1 MARTGT
7 GNRILLAGLAV
18 GMLVAA
24 LPCGVQAAP
33 LYESFAEVTSTGG
46 EDNDSGGKTST
57 VSFVYQ
63 SSVGSAGALL
73 APGGMY
79 LYSHNQ
85 GSLTRGSASGTVTV
99 EDVIFSKLPG
109 YSTKPDT
116 FTGTVRVR
124 QSTSAIYGDLSASAS
139 LSAEGLPGGSDST
152 FIPGED
158 LSFPVSSLF
167 VSEPYTLRITGSV
180 RTSTGSPD
188 DVFLALVAGGSPV
201 FDLPEGYTANSV
213 DGQIVDSYYEG
224 EVPEP
229 GTLALLGVGGVLVL
243 WARHGRISGSTT

>member
-1 MARTGT
+1 MARTKACNWT
-7 GNRILLAGLAV
+7 LLAGLAAGV
-18 GMLVAA
+18 LLAVLPRVAR
-24 LPCGVQAAP
+24 AAP
-33 LYESFAEVTSTGG
+33 LYESFAEVSSTGG
-46 EDNDSGGKTST
+46 EDNDSGGKTSIAT
-57 VSFVYQ
+57 FVFQ

-85 GSLTRGSASGTVTV
+85 SPLTRGGASGTVTV

-109 YSTKPDT
+109 YSAKPDT

-124 QSTSAIYGDLSASAS
+124 QSSSAIYGDLSASAS

-158 LSFPVSSLF
+158 LSFPVSDLF
-167 VSEPYTLRITGSV
+167 VSEPYTLQISGSV
-180 RTSTGSPD
+180 RTTTGSPD
-188 DVFLALVAGGSPV
+188 DVFLTLVAGGSPV

-213 DGQIVDSYYEG
+213 DGMIVDGYYQG
-224 EVPEP
+224 DVPEP
-229 GTLALLGVGGVLVL
+229 GTLMLLAAGGAVVF
-243 WARHGRISGSTT
+243 WRFSRGRRRAS